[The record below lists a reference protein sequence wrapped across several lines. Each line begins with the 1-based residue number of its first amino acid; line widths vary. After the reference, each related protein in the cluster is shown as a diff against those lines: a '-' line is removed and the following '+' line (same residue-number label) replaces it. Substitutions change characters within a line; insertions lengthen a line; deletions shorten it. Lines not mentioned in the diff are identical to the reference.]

1 MQEADA
7 LLNKIIQSIA
17 NPAIKLMLAIA
28 VMVFLY
34 GIVEFILGAN
44 NEEKRN
50 VGRQHIIWGLIGL
63 FIIVS
68 VFGIMRILL
77 NLWK

>member
-34 GIVEFILGAN
+34 GVVEFILGAD

-50 VGRQHIIWGLIGL
+50 VGKQHIIWGLIGL
-63 FIIVS
+63 FIMVS
-68 VFGIMRILL
+68 VFGIMKILL
-77 NLWK
+77 SIWK

>member
-34 GIVEFILGAN
+34 GVVEFILGAD

-63 FIIVS
+63 FIMVS

>member
-1 MQEADA
+1 MQKADA
-7 LLNKIIQSIA
+7 LLNKIIQNIA

-34 GIVEFILGAN
+34 GVVEFILGAD

-50 VGRQHIIWGLIGL
+50 VGKQHIIWGLIGL
-63 FIIVS
+63 FIMVS

-77 NLWK
+77 NLWG

>member
-34 GIVEFILGAN
+34 GVVEFILGAD

-50 VGRQHIIWGLIGL
+50 VGKQHIIWGLIGL
-63 FIIVS
+63 FIMVS

-77 NLWK
+77 NFWK

>member
-17 NPAIKLMLAIA
+17 NPAIKLMLAVA

-34 GIVEFILGAN
+34 GVVEFILGAD

-50 VGRQHIIWGLIGL
+50 VGKQHIVWGIIGL
-63 FIIVS
+63 FIMVS

-77 NLWK
+77 SVWK